1 MRHLI
6 LAALLLAPLPA
17 LAAPAPQ
24 PDPASLFAGALAQN
38 VSTLLVRN
46 SALETQVAT
55 LQAQVA
61 KLTPK
66 PAAKAGAVHAH

>member
-1 MRHLI
+1 MRPLI
-6 LAALLLAPLPA
+6 LAALLVAPVAA

-38 VSTLLVRN
+38 VATLLARN
-46 SALETQVAT
+46 SALQAQVAA

-61 KLTPK
+61 KLKTK
-66 PAAKAGAVHAH
+66 KAPAHAAGP